1 MTDNPTPAATR
12 VNDKAKIRNF
22 ETVAAPYPQTFPFN
36 SPGDSLEGV
45 YKEVRKVN
53 QDDLT
58 NPGQKVDRNCYTITD
73 DAGKDWSVWASAA
86 IEEGMASVLPGNY
99 VRIEFVDK
107 IDLDGGKSFKQ
118 FIVQVDRS

>member
-1 MTDNPTPAATR
+1 MPDTPAAAR
-12 VNDKAKIRNF
+12 VNKTRKF
-22 ETVAAPYPQTFPFN
+22 ETVAAPYPQTFPFEN
-36 SPGDSLEGV
+36 PGDSLEGV
-45 YKEVRKVN
+45 YKEVRAVS

-86 IEEGMASVLPGNY
+86 IEEGMASVVVGNY

-107 IDLDGGKSFKQ
+107 IELDGGKSFKQ